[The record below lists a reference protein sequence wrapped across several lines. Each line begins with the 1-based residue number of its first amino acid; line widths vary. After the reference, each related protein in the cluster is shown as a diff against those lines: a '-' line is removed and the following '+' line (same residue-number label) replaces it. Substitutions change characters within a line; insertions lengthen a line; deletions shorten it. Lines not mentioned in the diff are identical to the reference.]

1 MAYSGIFAQDFNNE
15 EPAMFKHE
23 RVSVKRSLQNAC
35 LPVIVV
41 IFCVFAAPAS
51 AQSSSDMAHEE
62 YEAALKLEPNLE
74 NGRALYG
81 QCAVC
86 HDPEGWGRRSGIYPQ
101 IAGQLPNVIIKQLA
115 DIRAGNRG
123 NPMMYPF
130 ASGRIL
136 KSAQDI
142 VDVATYVSQLPMTL
156 DNGKGSR
163 SRAEGG
169 KALYEQYC
177 TECHGAEGEGDNQ
190 EHIPLIQGQHYNY
203 LVRQFEWIRIGR
215 RQNADD
221 EMAEQIQ
228 GFHSGEMRDVM
239 SYASYLMPPKEKL
252 APDDWF
258 NPDFP
263 KYSRDNEDQFR
274 SSTQK
279 LTTRESDKERKN
291 D

>member
-1 MAYSGIFAQDFNNE
+1 MLKCKIIIGKNILRHTWL
-15 EPAMFKHE
+15 PGVVAML
-23 RVSVKRSLQNAC
+23 SL
-35 LPVIVV
+35 L
-41 IFCVFAAPAS
+41 AAPAT
-51 AQSSSDMAHEE
+51 AQSLSDMALEE
-62 YEAALKLEPNLE
+62 YEAALKLEPDLE
-74 NGRALYG
+74 HGRALYE

-115 DIRAGNRG
+115 DIRYGNRG

-130 ASGRIL
+130 ASGQIL
-136 KSAQDI
+136 KTAQDI
-142 VDVATYVSQLPMTL
+142 ADVSAYVSQLPMTQ

-163 SRAEGG
+163 SRAERGE
-169 KALYEQYC
+169 ALYEKHC
-177 TECHGAEGEGDNQ
+177 TECHGKQGEGDNN
-190 EHIPLIQGQHYNY
+190 EHIPLIQGQHYEY

-215 RQNADD
+215 RLNADD

-228 GFHSGEMRDVM
+228 NFHAGEMYDVL
-239 SYASYLMPPKEKL
+239 SYASHLPPSENKL
-252 APDDWF
+252 APDEWV

-263 KYSRDNEDQFR
+263 KYSRDYDDQYR

-279 LTTRESDKERKN
+279 LSSRKYDKERRK